1 MALKDTHVLNPGA
14 CDYIILITR
23 RKGIKVAGGFKV
35 AKLLA
40 LRQGECLGAARGPT
54 VLTGSSRAVK
64 REVEDVA
71 LEEGHGDATQ
81 LALKMEEGP

>member
-1 MALKDTHVLNPGA
+1 MA
-14 CDYIILITR
+14 
-23 RKGIKVAGGFKV
+23 IKTSHPAF
-35 AKLLA
+35 LLDV
-40 LRQGECLGAARGPT
+40 RNGAARGPT

-71 LEEGHGDATQ
+71 MEEGHTDATQ